1 MSAFIT
7 KERIDIQ
14 AFIADKDVNQEAAN
28 LLGISRSLAKRVRHG
43 IRYGMGFDTLKEYL
57 NLPTAEVLKIKDMF
71 EDSQTLNYAKDIQKE
86 EYAKSP
92 IYKRVIRFSEVKS
105 YTNFNWLIQ
114 GSCVDLL
121 LKCLDLA
128 KRIENDW
135 QALIEKTFNFLVISM
150 TAFT

>member
-1 MSAFIT
+1 
-7 KERIDIQ
+7 
-14 AFIADKDVNQEAAN
+14 
-28 LLGISRSLAKRVRHG
+28 
-43 IRYGMGFDTLKEYL
+43 
-57 NLPTAEVLKIKDMF
+57 MF

-92 IYKRVIRFSEVKS
+92 IYKRVIRFSEEKS

-128 KRIENDW
+128 KT
-135 QALIEKTFNFLVISM
+135 LIEKTFNFLVISM